1 MTRAA
6 GLEDSCGGIRS
17 GRENSRKVDL
27 DRFKQNN
34 IWGVDQD
41 TPVVTL
47 SIVNMIFRGD
57 GKNIL
62 LRGGEK

>member
-1 MTRAA
+1 MA
-6 GLEDSCGGIRS
+6 GFDRV
-17 GRENSRKVDL
+17 GRNSRKIDL

-47 SIVNMIFRGD
+47 AIVNMIFRGD
-57 GKNIL
+57 GKNNITRREL
-62 LRGGEK
+62 LS